1 MNHEPWPCPLA
12 RSQLIINLPRSL
24 CPFDDLLVYVRFLY
38 FNHVSP
44 DSFFSCSVD
53 PQLHEWKKPQLDAQ
67 LHAARWRKRHD
78 NLMRWEQTVP
88 GWHFFYFTKVPQTNW
103 QSLVVKTPD
112 GRAGSR
118 RFVLSRNE
126 WSAVDRLSAPIISWM
141 SLARICRGLAETCVE
156 FPMLPATRGFQ
167 IKTESVVLYYSL
179 RNKLFMPASTCQ
191 HAHCLRCN
199 YRRVDT

>member
-1 MNHEPWPCPLA
+1 MISSYLCAFCILTTSPRTVSSHVLLTRSSMNEKSHSWTHSYTRRAEE
-12 RSQLIINLPRSL
+12 SDMIIWWDENKL
-24 CPFDDLLVYVRFLY
+24 CRVGT
-38 FNHVSP
+38 
-44 DSFFSCSVD
+44 FFS
-53 PQLHEWKKPQLDAQ
+53 
-67 LHAARWRKRHD
+67 
-78 NLMRWEQTVP
+78 
-88 GWHFFYFTKVPQTNW
+88 TKVRRTNW

-141 SLARICRGLAETCVE
+141 SLAHICRGLAETCVE